1 MPKVLF
7 RHTFDQPHRI
17 SSRRVCDKSLWQ
29 RLIGKTLEAANLSAV
44 EQIACSLCLGSFIYI
59 RQLEKGLTLD
69 NF

>member
-1 MPKVLF
+1 VAAFNGKNFGRCEIAV
-7 RHTFDQPHRI
+7 
-17 SSRRVCDKSLWQ
+17 SL
-29 RLIGKTLEAANLSAV
+29 AAL